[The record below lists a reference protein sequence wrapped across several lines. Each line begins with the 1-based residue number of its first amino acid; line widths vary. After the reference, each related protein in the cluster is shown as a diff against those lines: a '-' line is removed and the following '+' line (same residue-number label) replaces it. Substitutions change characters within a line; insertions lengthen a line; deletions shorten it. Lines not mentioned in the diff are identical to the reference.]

1 MRIGRIASAAVALLL
16 VAVLA
21 FGAGT
26 VVTTET
32 THTSVKRVK
41 FAWTSSAGGA
51 ADATTTGFYTGQ
63 ILAIATDP
71 DGTDVPT
78 ANYDVAINDDDG
90 VDVLNGAGANK
101 SDSLTETISASLG
114 VSLGYVV
121 SSKLTLA
128 VTNAGNAKKG
138 VVYVFIR

>member
-1 MRIGRIASAAVALLL
+1 MKLSRIPAAIFAALTL
-16 VAVLA
+16 AVLA

-32 THTSVKRVK
+32 TYTSIRRVK

-63 ILAIATDP
+63 ILAIVTDP

-78 ANYDVAINDDDG
+78 ADYDIVVNNDDG
-90 VDVLNGAGANK
+90 VDIFNGAGANK
-101 SDSLTETISASLG
+101 SATVTETISATLG
-114 VSLGYVV
+114 VDLGVAV
-121 SSKLTLA
+121 ASKLTLA
-128 VTNAGNAKKG
+128 VTNAGASKKG
-138 VVYVFIR
+138 IVWIFLR